1 VSIER
6 LLCSALNARGA
17 WHREMARLP
26 GSVVDDN
33 RTVVHEI
40 HVDEPDTSEAVVRAL
55 LATERC
61 PRTRDDSGRSE

>member
-1 VSIER
+1 
-6 LLCSALNARGA
+6 
-17 WHREMARLP
+17 MARLP

-61 PRTRDDSGRSE
+61 PRTRDDSGRGE